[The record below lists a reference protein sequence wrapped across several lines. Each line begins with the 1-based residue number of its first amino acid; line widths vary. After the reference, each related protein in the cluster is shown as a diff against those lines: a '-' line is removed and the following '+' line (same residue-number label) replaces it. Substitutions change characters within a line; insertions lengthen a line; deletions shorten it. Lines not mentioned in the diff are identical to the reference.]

1 MGGILRDAPP
11 SNTCEPFIPPDD
23 QVDQVCFVNMTCAN
37 YICDYWHAGIARRNI
52 TLDHDGHYAERQF
65 CYVPNGT
72 LANERFV
79 EAKRE
84 AGEEI
89 CPGNMT
95 TFYKNSSATLR
106 LRTGAGWE
114 YGYGEEHGWKSRLW
128 LWGMAWVMSV
138 GVKLVVDGMGW
149 GDL

>member
-1 MGGILRDAPP
+1 MGGIFRDAPP

-72 LANERFV
+72 LANERFD

-84 AGEEI
+84 AGE
-89 CPGNMT
+89 
-95 TFYKNSSATLR
+95 
-106 LRTGAGWE
+106 E

-128 LWGMAWVMSV
+128 LLGMAWMMGV
-138 GVKLVVDGMGW
+138 GVNFVVDGMGR
-149 GDL
+149 GDV